1 MSNFRRIEDKLAA
14 KRLPLKHD
22 LRSLFKDKNEEGK
35 GLEHFIG
42 STSEGQIPKAEEDVL
57 KPADSS
63 VEWERVLERIKK
75 KSNPQVFFW
84 FAPLEAVSETE
95 NSLTLRANSEFDRD
109 WINNHYLE
117 FINETVKE
125 IYGKSVN
132 VSVEAPEEAR
142 SVKEGKK
149 PEGGGVKIE
158 THKHSKADKLFKGVL
173 NPNYSFD
180 RFIVGS
186 SNQFAHA
193 ASTAVARKPG
203 EAYNPLF
210 IYGGVGLGKTHLIN
224 AIGNYILSS
233 TSNMARVCCISAEHF
248 TNQVINSIK
257 SNKMEDFRNRYRFGC
272 DVLLIDDIQFIA
284 GKESTQEE
292 FFHTFNTLYESK
304 KQIVL
309 TSDKSP
315 KDMSY
320 LEERLRSRFEW
331 GLITDIQPP
340 ETETRIAIIKNK
352 AESEGLSLPNQVA
365 LYLAENTTSN
375 IRELEG
381 TLTNLMAHA
390 KLLKTEVTLDLAK
403 EVLKNILKKQ
413 DKKFISIESI
423 QKETASYFGLKVQD
437 LKSDKKQKNIALPR
451 QIAMFLSRR
460 YTGASY
466 PEIGEKFGGKDHS
479 TVIHAV
485 KKIDKNMGADSSL
498 ANTVKTLSRNIESLM
513 SG

>member
-1 MSNFRRIEDKLAA
+1 MTT
-14 KRLPLKHD
+14 KRQPLKND
-22 LRSLFKDKNEEGK
+22 LRSLFSESANDDR
-35 GLEHFIG
+35 GLEFFISDTEIG
-42 STSEGQIPKAEEDVL
+42 LPASRQVSDNQI
-57 KPADSS
+57 SS
-63 VEWERVLERIKK
+63 GKVDWKEILERIEK

-84 FAPLEAVSETE
+84 FAPLEAVVETE
-95 NSLTLRANSEFDRD
+95 KSLVLKASNDFDRD
-109 WINNHYLE
+109 WIENHYLE
-117 FINETVKE
+117 FIAETVKE
-125 IYGKSVN
+125 LYGIEIEVEIVAGESETVVENGNKSN
-132 VSVEAPEEAR
+132 KPTS
-142 SVKEGKK
+142 KERPKK
-149 PEGGGVKIE
+149 
-158 THKHSKADKLFKGVL
+158 SDLFTGFIS
-173 NPNYSFD
+173 PNYTFD
-180 RFIVGS
+180 RFIVGP

-224 AIGNYILSS
+224 AIGNEVLKS

-257 SNKMEDFRNRYRFGC
+257 SNKMEEFRNRYRFGC

-352 AESEGLSLPNQVA
+352 AESEGVVLPNEVG
-365 LYLAENTTSN
+365 LYIAKNTTSN

-381 TLTNLMAHA
+381 TLTNIIAHA
-390 KLLKTEVTLDLAK
+390 KLLNAEISVDLAK
-403 EVLKNILKKQ
+403 EVLKNIVKNQ
-413 DKKFISIESI
+413 DNRFVTIEGI
-423 QKETASYFGLKVQD
+423 QKEVANFYGMRVQD
-437 LKSDKKQKNIALPR
+437 LKSDRKQKNIAVPR
-451 QIAMFLSRR
+451 QVTMYLARR

-485 KKIDKNMGADSSL
+485 KKIEKLLGNDPSL
-498 ANTVKTLSRNIESLM
+498 TKTVESLSRKIESLM

>member
-1 MSNFRRIEDKLAA
+1 MTT
-14 KRLPLKHD
+14 KRTPIKND
-22 LRSLFKDKNEEGK
+22 LRSLFSESTNDDR
-35 GLEHFIG
+35 GLEFFISNTEVPSSLSRQSPNTVT
-42 STSEGQIPKAEEDVL
+42 STKKVDWQEIL
-57 KPADSS
+57 K
-63 VEWERVLERIKK
+63 RIEK

-84 FAPLEAVSETE
+84 FAPLEAVTETE
-95 NSLTLRANSEFDRD
+95 DSLVLRAKNEFDRD
-109 WINNHYLE
+109 WIQNHYLE
-117 FINETVKE
+117 FIADTVKE
-125 IYGKSVN
+125 IYGIDVEVDIVAQEGDLVEEKTSKIQKTVTKKETKS
-132 VSVEAPEEAR
+132 
-142 SVKEGKK
+142 
-149 PEGGGVKIE
+149 
-158 THKHSKADKLFKGVL
+158 DLFTGFIS
-173 NPNYSFD
+173 PNYTFD
-180 RFIVGS
+180 RFIVGP

-224 AIGNYILSS
+224 AIGNEVLRS

-257 SNKMEDFRNRYRFGC
+257 SNKMEEFRNRYRFGC

-352 AESEGLSLPNQVA
+352 AESEGVVLPNEVG
-365 LYLAENTTSN
+365 LYIAKNTTSN

-381 TLTNLMAHA
+381 TLTNIIAHA
-390 KLLKTEVTLDLAK
+390 KLLNAEISLDLTK
-403 EVLKNILKKQ
+403 EVLKNIVKNQ
-413 DKKFISIESI
+413 DNRFVTIEGI
-423 QKETASYFGLKVQD
+423 QKEVASFYGMRVQD
-437 LKSDKKQKNIALPR
+437 LKSYRKQKNIAVPR
-451 QIAMFLSRR
+451 QVTMYLARR

-485 KKIDKNMGADSSL
+485 KKIERLLGNDPTLTKTVDS
-498 ANTVKTLSRNIESLM
+498 LSRKIESLM

>member
-1 MSNFRRIEDKLAA
+1 MTT
-14 KRLPLKHD
+14 KRSPLKYD
-22 LRSLFKDKNEEGK
+22 LRSLFSESVNDDG
-35 GLEHFIG
+35 GLEFFITQPG
-42 STSEGQIPKAEEDVL
+42 VSNSDSQNKSGPEKTSEKVNWGVVL
-57 KPADSS
+57 K
-63 VEWERVLERIKK
+63 EIEK

-84 FAPLEAVSETE
+84 FSPLKAKSETE
-95 NSLTLRANSEFDRD
+95 KSLVLMAKNEFDRD
-109 WINNHYLE
+109 WVENHYLD
-117 FINETVKE
+117 FIGETIKE
-125 IYGKSVN
+125 IYGFE
-132 VSVEAPEEAR
+132 VEVKIISEESDQGTKEEVPSKKPNR
-142 SVKEGKK
+142 KNEGK
-149 PEGGGVKIE
+149 
-158 THKHSKADKLFKGVL
+158 SDLFTGFL
-173 NPNYSFD
+173 SPNYTFD
-180 RFIVGS
+180 KFIVGP

-224 AIGNYILSS
+224 AIGNEVLKS

-248 TNQVINSIK
+248 TNQVINSIR
-257 SNKMEDFRNRYRFGC
+257 SNKMEEFRNRYRFGC

-340 ETETRIAIIKNK
+340 ETETRIAIIKNI
-352 AESEGLSLPNQVA
+352 AESQNVVVPNEVGLYIA
-365 LYLAENTTSN
+365 KNTTSN

-381 TLTNLMAHA
+381 ALTNIIAHA
-390 KLLKTEVTLDLAK
+390 KLLNAEISIDLAK
-403 EVLKNILKKQ
+403 EVLKNIVKNQ
-413 DKKFISIESI
+413 DNRFVTIESI
-423 QKETASYFGLKVQD
+423 QKEVASFYGMRVQD
-437 LKSDKKQKNIALPR
+437 LKSERKQKNIAVPR
-451 QIAMFLSRR
+451 QVTMYLARR

-485 KKIDKNMGADSSL
+485 KKIEKLLGNDPSL
-498 ANTVKTLSRNIESLM
+498 TNTVESLSKKIETLM

>member
-1 MSNFRRIEDKLAA
+1 MCG
-14 KRLPLKHD
+14 KRLEVSIVAAHD
-22 LRSLFKDKNEEGK
+22 RAQ
-35 GLEHFIG
+35 
-42 STSEGQIPKAEEDVL
+42 TSQEKKEREDQKTEREA
-57 KPADSS
+57 KPS
-63 VEWERVLERIKK
+63 
-75 KSNPQVFFW
+75 
-84 FAPLEAVSETE
+84 
-95 NSLTLRANSEFDRD
+95 
-109 WINNHYLE
+109 
-117 FINETVKE
+117 
-125 IYGKSVN
+125 
-132 VSVEAPEEAR
+132 
-142 SVKEGKK
+142 
-149 PEGGGVKIE
+149 
-158 THKHSKADKLFKGVL
+158 KLFTGVL
-173 NPNYSFD
+173 NPNYTFD
-180 RFIVGS
+180 RFIVGP

-224 AIGNYILSS
+224 AIGNHIIKS

-257 SNKMEDFRNRYRFGC
+257 SNKMEEFRNRYRFGC

-309 TSDKSP
+309 SSDKSP

-352 AESEGLSLPNQVA
+352 AESEGTALPNEVA
-365 LYLAENTTSN
+365 LYLAQNTTSN

-381 TLTNLMAHA
+381 TLTNIMAHA
-390 KLLKTEVTLDLAK
+390 KLLKTEISLDLAK
-403 EVLKNILKKQ
+403 EVLKNILKQ
-413 DKKFISIESI
+413 HDRKFLSIESI
-423 QKETASYFGLKVQD
+423 QKEVAGYHGLRLQD
-437 LKSDKKQKNIALPR
+437 LKSAKKQKNISVPR
-451 QIAMFLSRR
+451 QIAMYLARR

-485 KKIDKNMGADSSL
+485 KKIESSL
-498 ANTVKTLSRNIESLM
+498 GKDPALENAVKALCRRIEGLT
-513 SG
+513 GG

>member
-1 MSNFRRIEDKLAA
+1 MAT
-14 KRLPLKHD
+14 KRTPLKYD
-22 LRSLFKDKNEEGK
+22 LRSVFSERSNDDR
-35 GLEHFIG
+35 GLEFFITN
-42 STSEGQIPKAEEDVL
+42 SKPPIAISEQREEALTTPEKVDWQ
-57 KPADSS
+57 
-63 VEWERVLERIKK
+63 EVLERIKK
-75 KSNPQVFFW
+75 KSNPQVFYW
-84 FAPLEAVSETE
+84 FSPLKAAEESQD
-95 NSLTLRANSEFDRD
+95 SLVLRANNEFDRD
-109 WINNHYLE
+109 WIENHYLE
-117 FINETVKE
+117 FINETVEE
-125 IYGKSVN
+125 IYGFT
-132 VSVEAPEEAR
+132 VE
-142 SVKEGKK
+142 
-149 PEGGGVKIE
+149 VKIISE
-158 THKHSKADKLFKGVL
+158 DAELNQKEIKNPVEYKKHENPKHERLFTGFIS
-173 NPNYSFD
+173 PNYTFD
-180 RFIVGS
+180 KFIVGS

-224 AIGNYILSS
+224 AIGNEVLKS

-257 SNKMEDFRNRYRFGC
+257 SNKMEEFRNKYRFGC

-352 AESEGLSLPNQVA
+352 AESEGVVLPNEVG
-365 LYLAENTTSN
+365 LYIAKNTTSN

-381 TLTNLMAHA
+381 TLTNIIAHA
-390 KLLKTEVTLDLAK
+390 KLLNAEISLDLAK
-403 EVLKNILKKQ
+403 EVLKNIVKNQ
-413 DKKFISIESI
+413 DNRFITIESI
-423 QKETASYFGLKVQD
+423 QKEVASFFGLRVQD
-437 LKSDKKQKNIALPR
+437 LKSERKQKNIAVPR
-451 QIAMFLSRR
+451 QITMYLARR

-485 KKIDKNMGADSSL
+485 KKIEKLLGNDPSLTKTVDS
-498 ANTVKTLSRNIESLM
+498 LSRKVETLM

>member
-1 MSNFRRIEDKLAA
+1 MST
-14 KRLPLKHD
+14 KRAPLKSD
-22 LRSLFKDKNEEGK
+22 LRSLFSETTNDDR
-35 GLEHFIG
+35 GLEFFITQSEPPG
-42 STSEGQIPKAEEDVL
+42 SISEDKIPTMESTKN
-57 KPADSS
+57 
-63 VEWERVLERIKK
+63 VEWNEILKRIEK

-84 FAPLEAVSETE
+84 FAPLKAITESE
-95 NSLTLRANSEFDRD
+95 NSLVLVAKNEFDRD
-109 WINNHYLE
+109 WIKNHYLE
-117 FINETVKE
+117 FIIDTVKE
-125 IYGKSVN
+125 IYGID
-132 VSVEAPEEAR
+132 VE
-142 SVKEGKK
+142 
-149 PEGGGVKIE
+149 VKIISE
-158 THKHSKADKLFKGVL
+158 NSSHNSVDTENSKKLNKEKEKKSDLFTGFL
-173 NPNYSFD
+173 SPNYTFD
-180 RFIVGS
+180 RFIVGP

-224 AIGNYILSS
+224 AIGNAVLKS

-257 SNKMEDFRNRYRFGC
+257 SNKMEQFRNQYRFGC

-340 ETETRIAIIKNK
+340 ETETRIAIIKNI
-352 AESEGLSLPNQVA
+352 AESQGIVLPNEVG
-365 LYLAENTTSN
+365 LYIAKNTTSN

-381 TLTNLMAHA
+381 TLTNIIAHA
-390 KLLKTEVTLDLAK
+390 KLLNAEISLDLAK
-403 EVLKNILKKQ
+403 EVLKNIVKNQ
-413 DKKFISIESI
+413 DNRFITIESI
-423 QKETASYFGLKVQD
+423 QKEVANFYGMRVQD
-437 LKSDKKQKNIALPR
+437 LKSDRKQKNIALPR
-451 QIAMFLSRR
+451 QVSMYLARR

-485 KKIDKNMGADSSL
+485 KKIEKLLGNDPSL
-498 ANTVKTLSRNIESLM
+498 TNTVESLSKKIESLM

>member
-1 MSNFRRIEDKLAA
+1 MATKRSPLRHKLS
-14 KRLPLKHD
+14 
-22 LRSLFKDKNEEGK
+22 SLFSEKKNDGK
-35 GLEHFIG
+35 GVEFFI
-42 STSEGQIPKAEEDVL
+42 SKAIGPEKTRD
-57 KPADSS
+57 ADAGESNQGI
-63 VEWERVLERIKK
+63 VWEKVLERIKK

-84 FAPLEAVSETE
+84 FAPLKAVSENE
-95 NSLTLRANSEFDRD
+95 DSIVLKANSEFDRD
-109 WINNHYLE
+109 WIINHYLE
-117 FINETVKE
+117 FIHETIREV
-125 IYGKSVN
+125 YGKTIDVDIITSQDKTP
-132 VSVEAPEEAR
+132 S
-142 SVKEGKK
+142 SGS
-149 PEGGGVKIE
+149 KIE
-158 THKHSKADKLFKGVL
+158 KGEAKEQKAAKSNKLFTGVL

-180 RFIVGS
+180 RFIVGP

-224 AIGNYILSS
+224 AVGNHILKS

-257 SNKMEDFRNRYRFGC
+257 SNKMEEFRNRYRFGC

-340 ETETRIAIIKNK
+340 ETETRIAIVKNK
-352 AESEGLSLPNQVA
+352 AESEGIVLPNEVA
-365 LYLAENTTSN
+365 LYLAQNTTSN

-381 TLTNLMAHA
+381 TLTNIVAHS
-390 KLLKTEVTLDLAK
+390 KLLNTAISLDLAK
-403 EVLKNILKKQ
+403 EVLKNILKQQ
-413 DKKFISIESI
+413 DNKFLSIESI
-423 QKETASYFGLKVQD
+423 QREVAGFYGLRIQD
-437 LKSDKKQKNIALPR
+437 LKSGRKQKNIALPR
-451 QIAMFLSRR
+451 QIAMYLARR

-485 KKIDKNMGADSSL
+485 KKIENHLGKDSSL
-498 ANTVKTLSRNIESLM
+498 ENNVKTLSRKIESLV

>member
-1 MSNFRRIEDKLAA
+1 MAK
-14 KRLPLKHD
+14 KRLPLKHN
-22 LRSLFKDKNEEGK
+22 LRALFSEQKDDGK
-35 GLEHFIG
+35 GLEFFIG
-42 STSEGQIPKAEEDVL
+42 KAIGPRKSQQKSTGEPIK
-57 KPADSS
+57 S
-63 VEWERVLERIKK
+63 VAWERVLDRIKK

-84 FAPLEAVSETE
+84 FAPLKPVLETE
-95 NSLTLRANSEFDRD
+95 ECITLKANSDFDRD

-117 FINETVKE
+117 FINDTIKE
-125 IYGKSVN
+125 VYGKNIEVKIITGQDKT
-132 VSVEAPEEAR
+132 VPAEEKKAKDEPKEPKEAR
-142 SVKEGKK
+142 SN
-149 PEGGGVKIE
+149 
-158 THKHSKADKLFKGVL
+158 KLFTGVL

-180 RFIVGS
+180 RFIVGP

-224 AIGNYILSS
+224 AVGNYILKS

-257 SNKMEDFRNRYRFGC
+257 SNKMEEFRNRYRFGC

-352 AESEGLSLPNQVA
+352 AESEGIVLPNEVA
-365 LYLAENTTSN
+365 LYLAQNTTSN

-381 TLTNLMAHA
+381 TLTNIVAHA
-390 KLLKTEVTLDLAK
+390 KLLNTAITLDLAK
-403 EVLKNILKKQ
+403 EVLKNILKHQ
-413 DKKFISIESI
+413 DKKFLSIESI
-423 QKETASYFGLKVQD
+423 QREVASFYGLRVQD
-437 LKSDKKQKNIALPR
+437 LKSDRKQKNIAVPR
-451 QIAMFLSRR
+451 QITMYLARR

-485 KKIDKNMGADSSL
+485 KKIEKNLGNDLSL
-498 ANTVKTLSRNIESLM
+498 ENTVKSLSRRIESLI
-513 SG
+513 GG

>member
-1 MSNFRRIEDKLAA
+1 LAT
-14 KRLPLKHD
+14 KRAPLKHD
-22 LRSLFKDKNEEGK
+22 LRSLFSERTNDDR
-35 GLEHFIG
+35 GLELFISQSEVLDSFSQEG
-42 STSEGQIPKAEEDVL
+42 AHSDTSIKKVQWQEVL
-57 KPADSS
+57 Q
-63 VEWERVLERIKK
+63 RIKK

-84 FAPLEAVSETE
+84 FAPLKAVTETQEA
-95 NSLTLRANSEFDRD
+95 LILKANNQFDSD
-109 WINNHYLE
+109 WIENHYLE
-117 FINETVKE
+117 FIKDTVKE
-125 IYGKSVN
+125 IYGIT
-132 VSVEAPEEAR
+132 VEVKIIFDDSEPPQ
-142 SVKEGKK
+142 KEGKSSEKEKKQEDSK
-149 PEGGGVKIE
+149 PGR
-158 THKHSKADKLFKGVL
+158 LFTGFL
-173 NPNYSFD
+173 SPNYTFG
-180 RFIVGS
+180 RFIVGP

-224 AIGNYILSS
+224 AIGNEVLKS
-233 TSNMARVCCISAEHF
+233 TSNMARICCISAEHF
-248 TNQVINSIK
+248 TNQVINSIR
-257 SNKMEDFRNRYRFGC
+257 SNKMEEFRNRYRFGC

-331 GLITDIQPP
+331 GLLTDIQPP

-352 AESEGLSLPNQVA
+352 AEGEGVVLPDEVG
-365 LYLAENTTSN
+365 LYIAKNTTSN

-381 TLTNLMAHA
+381 ALTNIIAHA
-390 KLLKTEVTLDLAK
+390 KLLNTEISLDLAK
-403 EVLKNILKKQ
+403 EVLKNIVKHQ
-413 DKKFISIESI
+413 DNRFVTIESI
-423 QKETASYFGLKVQD
+423 QKEVANFFGMRVQD
-437 LKSDKKQKNIALPR
+437 LKSERKQKNIAVPR
-451 QIAMFLSRR
+451 QVTMYLARR

-485 KKIDKNMGADSSL
+485 KKIEKLLGNDLTMTKNVDS
-498 ANTVKTLSRNIESLM
+498 LSRKIEALM
-513 SG
+513 NG

>member
-1 MSNFRRIEDKLAA
+1 MGSSVLEQNPEVA
-14 KRLPLKHD
+14 KDR
-22 LRSLFKDKNEEGK
+22 
-35 GLEHFIG
+35 
-42 STSEGQIPKAEEDVL
+42 PKATDDKVQWQ
-57 KPADSS
+57 P
-63 VEWERVLERIKK
+63 VLERIKK

-84 FAPLEAVSETE
+84 FAPLEPLSETE
-95 NSLTLRANSEFDRD
+95 DCLVLKANSEFDRD

-117 FINETVKE
+117 FINDTVKE
-125 IYGKSVN
+125 VFGKR
-132 VSVEAPEEAR
+132 VSVMIEAR
-142 SVKEGKK
+142 EDGPLVKESNKTQSAQIPESRK
-149 PEGGGVKIE
+149 P
-158 THKHSKADKLFKGVL
+158 SKTDKLYKGVI

-224 AIGNYILSS
+224 AIGNYVLRA

-257 SNKMEDFRNRYRFGC
+257 SNKMEEFRNRYRFGC

-352 AESEGLSLPNQVA
+352 AETEGLSLPDQVA

-390 KLLKTEVTLDLAK
+390 KLLKTEVSIDLAK

-413 DKKFISIESI
+413 DKKFLSIESI
-423 QKETASYFGLKVQD
+423 QKEVASYCGLRVQD
-437 LKSDKKQKNIALPR
+437 LKSERKQKNIALPR
-451 QIAMFLSRR
+451 QIAMFLARR

-485 KKIDKNMGADSSL
+485 KKIEKNMGNDPTL
-498 ANTVKTLSRNIESLM
+498 TNTVKTLSRNIESLM
-513 SG
+513 S

>member
-1 MSNFRRIEDKLAA
+1 MATKSTL
-14 KRLPLKHD
+14 LKHD
-22 LRSLFKDKNEEGK
+22 LRSLFKKHNNEDEQGFEILIESRSMRGSGK
-35 GLEHFIG
+35 G
-42 STSEGQIPKAEEDVL
+42 SV
-57 KPADSS
+57 DSGNRTG
-63 VEWERVLERIKK
+63 ENTGTHKQDMWTPVLERIKK

-84 FAPLEAVSETE
+84 FSPLKPVAGDNEKI
-95 NSLTLRANSEFDRD
+95 TLQAQTVFDRD
-109 WINNHYLE
+109 WVNNHYLD
-117 FINETVKE
+117 FIKETIKE
-125 IYGKSVN
+125 VHGIALDAEV
-132 VSVEAPEEAR
+132 VSPEYEKGAGAQ
-142 SVKEGKK
+142 KEQQPPRDKNK
-149 PEGGGVKIE
+149 PEGRE
-158 THKHSKADKLFKGVL
+158 NSNARLFSGVL
-173 NPNYSFD
+173 NHNYTFD
-180 RFIVGS
+180 RFIVGP

-193 ASTAVARKPG
+193 ASIAVSNKPG

-224 AIGNYILSS
+224 AIGNHIIKT
-233 TSNMARVCCISAEHF
+233 TSNMARICCISAEHF

-257 SNKMEDFRNRYRFGC
+257 SNKMEEFRNRYRFGC

-352 AESEGLSLPNQVA
+352 AESEGIALPDEVA
-365 LYLAENTTSN
+365 LYLAKNTASN

-381 TLTNLMAHA
+381 SLTNIIAHS
-390 KLLKTEVTLDLAK
+390 KLLNAKISVDLAK
-403 EVLKNILKKQ
+403 EVLKTIIKHQ
-413 DKKFISIESI
+413 DKRFLTIENI
-423 QKETASYFGLKVQD
+423 QKEVAGFFNMRVTD
-437 LKSDKKQKNIALPR
+437 LKSERKQKNIALPR
-451 QIAMFLSRR
+451 QICMYLSRR
-460 YTGASY
+460 YTGASF

-485 KKIDKNMGADSSL
+485 RKIEKNLGKDPSITKA
-498 ANTVKTLSRNIESLM
+498 VETLSQKIESLM

>member
-1 MSNFRRIEDKLAA
+1 MDKLSLDLEEQRTLAA
-14 KRLPLKHD
+14 KRTPLKHN
-22 LRSLFKDKNEEGK
+22 LRTLFTEKKDDGK
-35 GLEHFIG
+35 GLEFFISQSSRTAQRHKSG
-42 STSEGQIPKAEEDVL
+42 EE
-57 KPADSS
+57 PAPRNIVWD
-63 VEWERVLERIKK
+63 RVLERIKK

-84 FAPLEAVSETE
+84 FAPLKPVSETE
-95 NSLTLRANSEFDRD
+95 DSITLQANSEFDKD

-117 FINETVKE
+117 FIGDTIRE
-125 IYGKSVN
+125 IYGKT
-132 VSVEAPEEAR
+132 VSVQITAEKGRQAPREEKKAANDPVERKDSEA
-142 SVKEGKK
+142 G
-149 PEGGGVKIE
+149 
-158 THKHSKADKLFKGVL
+158 KLFTGFL
-173 NPNYSFD
+173 NPNYSFES
-180 RFIVGS
+180 FIVGP

-224 AIGNYILSS
+224 AIGNYIVKS

-352 AESEGLSLPNQVA
+352 AESGGISLPNEVA
-365 LYLAENTTSN
+365 LYLAQNTTSN

-381 TLTNLMAHA
+381 TLTNIIAHA
-390 KLLKTEVTLDLAK
+390 KLLKTEITPDLAK
-403 EVLKNILKKQ
+403 EVLRTILKQQ
-413 DKKFISIESI
+413 DKKFLSIESI
-423 QKETASYFGLKVQD
+423 QREVANFYGIRVQD
-437 LKSDKKQKNIALPR
+437 LKSDRKHKNVAVPR
-451 QIAMFLSRR
+451 QVTMYLARR

-485 KKIDKNMGADSSL
+485 KKIENSL
-498 ANTVKTLSRNIESLM
+498 GKDPSLENAVKTLSRKIESLI

>member
-1 MSNFRRIEDKLAA
+1 MDKLSLDLEEQRTLAA
-14 KRLPLKHD
+14 KRTPLKHN
-22 LRSLFKDKNEEGK
+22 LRTLFTEKKDDGK
-35 GLEHFIG
+35 GLEFFIG
-42 STSEGQIPKAEEDVL
+42 QSFRPTKPHQAGEDSTH
-57 KPADSS
+57 KPIVWD
-63 VEWERVLERIKK
+63 RVLERIKK

-84 FAPLEAVSETE
+84 FAPLRPLSETGD
-95 NSLTLRANSEFDRD
+95 SITLRAGGEFDKD

-117 FINETVKE
+117 FIGDTIRE
-125 IYGKSVN
+125 IYGKAVT
-132 VSVEAPEEAR
+132 
-142 SVKEGKK
+142 
-149 PEGGGVKIE
+149 VKIVTE
-158 THKHSKADKLFKGVL
+158 QDKQHRENTRAADEPGESKDTGPGKLFTGVL

-180 RFIVGS
+180 RFIVGP

-224 AIGNYILSS
+224 AIGNYIIKS

-352 AESEGLSLPNQVA
+352 AESEGITLPNEVA
-365 LYLAENTTSN
+365 LYLAQNTTSN

-381 TLTNLMAHA
+381 TLTNIIAHA
-390 KLLKTEVTLDLAK
+390 KLLKTEITLDLAK
-403 EVLKNILKKQ
+403 EVLRTLLKQQ
-413 DKKFISIESI
+413 DKKFLSIESI
-423 QKETASYFGLKVQD
+423 QREVANFYGLRVQD
-437 LKSDKKQKNIALPR
+437 LKSDKKQKNISLPR
-451 QIAMFLSRR
+451 QVAMYLARR

-485 KKIDKNMGADSSL
+485 KKIENNLGKDPSL
-498 ANTVKTLSRNIESLM
+498 ENTVKTLSRKIESLT

>member
-1 MSNFRRIEDKLAA
+1 MTT
-14 KRLPLKHD
+14 KRTPLKYD
-22 LRSLFKDKNEEGK
+22 LRSLFSERTNDDR
-35 GLEHFIG
+35 GLEFFISQSELPG
-42 STSEGQIPKAEEDVL
+42 PISQEIVDPDTSIKKVQWQEVL
-57 KPADSS
+57 QG
-63 VEWERVLERIKK
+63 IKK

-84 FAPLEAVSETE
+84 FTPLKAVTETE
-95 NSLTLRANSEFDRD
+95 EILVLKANNQFDRD
-109 WINNHYLE
+109 WIENHYLE
-117 FINETVKE
+117 FIKDTIKE
-125 IYGKSVN
+125 IYGITLEVKIISN
-132 VSVEAPEEAR
+132 DSEPLQ
-142 SVKEGKK
+142 KEGKSLK
-149 PEGGGVKIE
+149 KEEKQKEP
-158 THKHSKADKLFKGVL
+158 KLGRLFTGFL
-173 NPNYSFD
+173 SPNYTFD
-180 RFIVGS
+180 RFIVGP

-193 ASTAVARKPG
+193 ASTAVARNPG

-224 AIGNYILSS
+224 AIGNEVLKS
-233 TSNMARVCCISAEHF
+233 TSNMARICCISAEHF
-248 TNQVINSIK
+248 TNQVINSIR
-257 SNKMEDFRNRYRFGC
+257 SNKMEEFRNRYRFGC

-315 KDMSY
+315 KDMSF

-331 GLITDIQPP
+331 GLLTDIQPP

-352 AESEGLSLPNQVA
+352 AESAGVVLPNEVG
-365 LYLAENTTSN
+365 LYIAKNTTSN

-381 TLTNLMAHA
+381 ALTNIIAHA
-390 KLLKTEVTLDLAK
+390 KLLNAEISLDLAK
-403 EVLKNILKKQ
+403 EVLKNIVKNQ
-413 DKKFISIESI
+413 DNRFVTIESI
-423 QKETASYFGLKVQD
+423 QKEVVNFFGMRVQD
-437 LKSDKKQKNIALPR
+437 LKSRRKQKNITVPR
-451 QIAMFLSRR
+451 QIAMYLTRR

-485 KKIDKNMGADSSL
+485 KKIERLLGKDLPLTKNVNSL
-498 ANTVKTLSRNIESLM
+498 SLKIEALM

>member
-1 MSNFRRIEDKLAA
+1 MA
-14 KRLPLKHD
+14 KRVTLG
-22 LRSLFKDKNEEGK
+22 RSLKSLFSDGEELTTRGVDN
-35 GLEHFIG
+35 LIASSDPAPQVSHV
-42 STSEGQIPKAEEDVL
+42 Q
-57 KPADSS
+57 KPHEIKKIVWDD
-63 VEWERVLERIKK
+63 VLERIKK

-84 FAPLEAVSETE
+84 FAPLKFVSQSEDC
-95 NSLTLRANSEFDRD
+95 LTLQANSQFDKD
-109 WINNHYLE
+109 WINNHYLD
-117 FINETVKE
+117 FITDTIRDFYDRRFEVKVVAENESLMSAQEETEEPSFGELK
-125 IYGKSVN
+125 N
-132 VSVEAPEEAR
+132 ANREA
-142 SVKEGKK
+142 
-149 PEGGGVKIE
+149 
-158 THKHSKADKLFKGVL
+158 LFTGFL
-173 NPNYSFD
+173 NPTHTFD

-193 ASTAVARKPG
+193 ASIAVARKPG

-224 AIGNYILSS
+224 AIGNYTLKNSS
-233 TSNMARVCCISAEHF
+233 LMARICCISAEHF

-257 SNKMEDFRNRYRFGC
+257 SNKMEEFRNRYRFGC

-304 KQIVL
+304 KQIVI

-340 ETETRIAIIKNK
+340 EIETKIAILKK
-352 AESEGLSLPNQVA
+352 KSESEGIALPNEVA
-365 LYLAENTTSN
+365 IYLAENITSN

-381 TLTNLMAHA
+381 TLINIIGYA
-390 KLLKTEVTLDLAK
+390 KLLNTEINFELAK
-403 EVLKNILKKQ
+403 EALKNIIKEQ
-413 DKKFISIESI
+413 DRRILSIESI
-423 QKETASYFGLKVQD
+423 QKEVANFFGIKIQD
-437 LKSDKKQKNIALPR
+437 LKSERKQKNIAVPR
-451 QIAMFLSRR
+451 QIAMYLARR
-460 YTGASY
+460 YTGASF

-485 KKIDKNMGADSSL
+485 KKIETTIGDDSTLRNAVNSVSRKIE
-498 ANTVKTLSRNIESLM
+498 ANR

>member
-1 MSNFRRIEDKLAA
+1 MA
-14 KRLPLKHD
+14 KRVTLG
-22 LRSLFKDKNEEGK
+22 RSLKSLFSHGEEELAKIAIGTLITPSNLTPRFSQDQKNTETK
-35 GLEHFIG
+35 RI
-42 STSEGQIPKAEEDVL
+42 A
-57 KPADSS
+57 
-63 VEWERVLERIKK
+63 WERVLDKIKK

-84 FAPLEAVSETE
+84 FAPIKLVSQTDE
-95 NSLTLRANSEFDRD
+95 SVTLKANSPFDRD
-109 WINNHYLE
+109 WINNHYLD
-117 FINETVKE
+117 FITDTIVEVYDRRFEVKVIAENESLISTQEEPEGPRFTQVKE
-125 IYGKSVN
+125 PNKD
-132 VSVEAPEEAR
+132 A
-142 SVKEGKK
+142 
-149 PEGGGVKIE
+149 
-158 THKHSKADKLFKGVL
+158 LFTGFL
-173 NPNYSFD
+173 NPTYTFD

-193 ASTAVARKPG
+193 ASIAVATKPG

-224 AIGNYILSS
+224 AIGNYVHKN
-233 TSNMARVCCISAEHF
+233 TSLMARICCISAEHF

-257 SNKMEDFRNRYRFGC
+257 SNKMEEFRNRYRFGC

-304 KQIVL
+304 KQIVI

-340 ETETRIAIIKNK
+340 EIETKVAILKNK
-352 AESEGLSLPNQVA
+352 SESEGIALPNEVA
-365 LYLAENTTSN
+365 IYLAENITSN

-381 TLTNLMAHA
+381 TLINIIGYA
-390 KLLKTEVTLDLAK
+390 KLLNTEINIELAK
-403 EVLKNILKKQ
+403 DALKNIIKEQ
-413 DKKFISIESI
+413 DRRILSIESI
-423 QKETASYFGLKVQD
+423 QKEVANFFGIRIQD
-437 LKSDKKQKNIALPR
+437 LKSERKQKNITVPR
-451 QIAMFLSRR
+451 QIAMYLARR
-460 YTGASY
+460 YTGASF

-485 KKIDKNMGADSSL
+485 KKIEACIGEDSTLRSTI
-498 ANTVKTLSRNIESLM
+498 NTVSRKIEASR

>member
-1 MSNFRRIEDKLAA
+1 MTT
-14 KRLPLKHD
+14 KRTPLKYD
-22 LRSLFKDKNEEGK
+22 LKSLFSERTNDDR
-35 GLEHFIG
+35 GLEFFISQSELPG
-42 STSEGQIPKAEEDVL
+42 SISQEIVDPDTSIKKVQWQEVL
-57 KPADSS
+57 QG
-63 VEWERVLERIKK
+63 IKK

-84 FAPLEAVSETE
+84 FTPLKAVTETE
-95 NSLTLRANSEFDRD
+95 EILVLKANNQFDRD
-109 WINNHYLE
+109 WIENHYLE
-117 FINETVKE
+117 FIKDTIEE
-125 IYGKSVN
+125 IYGITLEVKIISDD
-132 VSVEAPEEAR
+132 SEPLQ
-142 SVKEGKK
+142 KEGKSLK
-149 PEGGGVKIE
+149 KEEK
-158 THKHSKADKLFKGVL
+158 HKESKLGRLFTGFL
-173 NPNYSFD
+173 SPNYTFD
-180 RFIVGS
+180 RFIVGP

-193 ASTAVARKPG
+193 ASTAVARNPG

-224 AIGNYILSS
+224 AIGNEVLKS
-233 TSNMARVCCISAEHF
+233 TSNMARICCISAEHF

-257 SNKMEDFRNRYRFGC
+257 SNKMEEFRNRYRFGC

-331 GLITDIQPP
+331 GLLTDIQPP

-352 AESEGLSLPNQVA
+352 AESAGVVLPNEVG
-365 LYLAENTTSN
+365 LYIAKNTTSN

-381 TLTNLMAHA
+381 ALTNIIAHA
-390 KLLKTEVTLDLAK
+390 KLLNAEISLDLAK
-403 EVLKNILKKQ
+403 EVLKNIVKNQ
-413 DKKFISIESI
+413 DNRFVTIESI
-423 QKETASYFGLKVQD
+423 QKEVVNFFGMRVQD
-437 LKSDKKQKNIALPR
+437 LKSGRKQKNIAVPR
-451 QIAMFLSRR
+451 QIAMYLARR

-485 KKIDKNMGADSSL
+485 KKIERLLGKDLPLTKNVDSLSL
-498 ANTVKTLSRNIESLM
+498 KIEALM